1 MKKVFNV
8 FGILLALLF
17 SLVLIPLLIA
27 NPALRAAADFLQ
39 PETVEQVAAETI
51 AQLDQVDL
59 SEVVQNYPELEQAL
73 TELGLTPEAAQALL
87 GSQAVQEVLNT
98 LVGDAAQVLQGSYT
112 ASTLT
117 PAELQRITDENR
129 AELVSLLRLA
139 APAEMGSLTD
149 EQVSQAIDSLVQEY
163 AAPLLEDLD
172 GALLDAQAQ
181 LQNELVE
188 IRLVL
193 EYGKTGLLVA
203 TLVLAVL
210 IFLCRWPQ
218 QKGFLWLGIDCAL
231 AGLPL
236 VGTAIPFK
244 RGMVAQ
250 AAAELTGLPDIFG
263 PTAQRFGSTL
273 LIGGAIL
280 LAAAAVLIAA
290 FVLLRDRR
298 LKKAAALAGYA
309 PDAHPDYNPAAPTPV
324 EPVIADTSERERSP
338 WDNV

>member
-1 MKKVFNV
+1 MKKVLNV

-17 SLVLIPLLIA
+17 SLALVPLLIA
-27 NPALRAAADFLQ
+27 NPALRAVADFLQ

-51 AQLDQVDL
+51 AQLDRVDL
-59 SEVVQNYPELEQAL
+59 SEAIQIYPELTQAL

-112 ASTLT
+112 TSTLT
-117 PAELQRITDENR
+117 PAELQRIAAENR
-129 AELVSLLRLA
+129 AELISILRLA
-139 APAEMGSLTD
+139 APSEMAALTD
-149 EQVSQAIDSLVQEY
+149 EQVGQAIDSLVQEY
-163 AAPLLEDLD
+163 ALPLLTELD
-172 GALLDAQAQ
+172 RALLEAQVQ
-181 LQNELVE
+181 LQDYLVE
-188 IRLVL
+188 IHLVL
-193 EYGKTGLLVA
+193 EYSKIGLLVA
-203 TLVLAVL
+203 ALVLAVL

-244 RGMVAQ
+244 RGQVSQVAAQ
-250 AAAELTGLPDIFG
+250 LTGLPDIFG
-263 PTAQRFGSTL
+263 PTAQRFGNTL
-273 LIGGAIL
+273 LIGGLIL
-280 LAAAAVLIAA
+280 LATAAVLIAA

-298 LKKAAALAGYA
+298 MRKQA
-309 PDAHPDYNPAAPTPV
+309 AHPDYAPDYAPAAPVAEEAPAIT
-324 EPVIADTSERERSP
+324 DTAERSP